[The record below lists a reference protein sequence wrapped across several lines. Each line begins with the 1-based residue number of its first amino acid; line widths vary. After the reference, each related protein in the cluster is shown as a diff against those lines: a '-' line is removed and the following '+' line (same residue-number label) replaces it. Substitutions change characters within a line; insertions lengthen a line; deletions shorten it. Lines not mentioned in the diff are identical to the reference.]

1 MGGAGV
7 GGQAGGAARPRPRGP
22 TRPQVGLMGSG
33 DFLPLEFLRYLYWL
47 LSYRGGRG
55 LVGGAGPMGGAPAL
69 GVKPDGRVTHV
80 LEFC

>member
-1 MGGAGV
+1 MGGRGWR
-7 GGQAGGAARPRPRGP
+7 AGGAARPRPRGP

-33 DFLPLEFLRYLYWL
+33 DFLPLEFLSYLYWL